1 MAEVSMDE
9 RCIRAAENNAQW
21 CDSVCCAHRVP
32 GEFRKYLWLNRSIVP
47 RFYPNVITLGGSN
60 SAQLQAIDELIA
72 DHQMPAEWALK
83 DSFAAYDLISR
94 EFGLLFE
101 AEWIYLSDARP
112 LVDAPRT
119 HKWTTIRDRDA
130 LAEWE
135 RVWALSQ
142 DAQPS
147 ARIFPASLLENP
159 AIVFVAGYREEQIVT
174 GAIGNNQARVVGWS
188 NFFAASGED
197 GPDCARSSLGAI
209 AQEFSGLPIVGY
221 EGGESL
227 SAAKSL
233 GFESIGPLRVWWYR
247 TSK

>member
-1 MAEVSMDE
+1 MDE
-9 RCIRAAENNAQW
+9 RCIGAAENNAQW
-21 CDSVCCAHRVP
+21 CDSVCRAHGVP
-32 GEFRKYLWLNRSIVP
+32 GEFRKFLWLNRSIVP

-112 LVDAPRT
+112 LMDAPRAHT
-119 HKWTTIRDRDA
+119 WTKIRDEEG

-135 RVWALSQ
+135 RVWASSQ
-142 DAQPS
+142 DAQPG
-147 ARIFPASLLENP
+147 ARIFPCSLLENP
-159 AIVFVAGYREEQIVT
+159 AIVFVAGYREAQIVA
-174 GAIGNNQARVVGWS
+174 GAIGNNHAGVVGWS
-188 NFFAASGED
+188 NFFAAGGED
-197 GPDCARSSLGAI
+197 SLDCARSSLGAI
-209 AQEFSGLPIVGY
+209 AGDLPDLPIVGY

-227 SAAKSL
+227 SVAKSV

-247 TSK
+247 PSK